1 MPKIAFP
8 LVVVATLFCSTGRFL
23 SEESLCILAAD
34 APQNASEFQ
43 NEGVAFLKKNCLGC
57 HGEKV
62 QEADLSL
69 YTYRDAASILKDRKV
84 WQNVIQMV
92 KSGEMPPK
100 EKPRPALAEVEVFL
114 KSIQDV
120 FARADGKVR
129 DPGQVTIRRLNRT
142 EYNNTIRDLFGVD
155 FNPAEDFPP
164 DDVGYGFDN
173 IGDVLSLSP
182 VLLERYLSAAESIG
196 PRILII
202 PPRRQ
207 PFRTDA
213 LFLVPQGNDIKDGF
227 RPIATRKRR
236 LDMRIAAGQIGEFTL
251 RGRAFGTQIG
261 DEPVQAVLL
270 LGDKEIR
277 TVEIKAADATSAE
290 VFEFNLQLNSP
301 KNELHIGISLA
312 NELKTDDGQRT
323 LWIQFLDLI
332 QPDDNRPAALRSLF
346 PFGLNKPQREPLREC
361 LTRLASKAYRRPTTA
376 DEVERLEKLFEAAE
390 ARGKKWDAALQL
402 AAQAILVSPK
412 FLYRVE
418 LDDRPDAS
426 EQHPIDEYQ
435 LASRLSYFL
444 WSSMPDDELL
454 AAAEAKTLSAN
465 LESQV
470 RRMLQDPKAKSLE
483 DNFAMQWLQLRR
495 LQIFVPDAKQFPTFN
510 EPLRQAMLKE
520 TEFLFEAIRIE
531 DRSILDLIDAD
542 FTFLNEPL
550 ARHYGIVD
558 TNGNR
563 AGQPATKPAGK
574 PIRGNE
580 FQRVSLS
587 DAERGGILTQA
598 SVLTAT
604 SNPTRTSPVK
614 RGHWVL
620 EQILGT
626 PPPPPPPN
634 VPPLPETAEAIVSGT
649 LRQRLEQHRA
659 NPACANCHA
668 RIDPLGFAFE
678 NYNSIGAFRT
688 KDGEFPIDPAGTLP
702 DGKTFN
708 GPAELKAILKGK
720 SDQFTTCLAEKM
732 LTYAL
737 GRGVEYYDKP
747 TVDRLTA
754 ALARDNY
761 KFSTLIIEIVRSDP
775 FRLRRGK
782 EPSK

>member
-1 MPKIAFP
+1 MPKIAICFA
-8 LVVVATLFCSTGRFL
+8 VVAILCCSTGRFL
-23 SEESLCILAAD
+23 PENSADVFADD
-34 APQNASEFQ
+34 APQNAPEFQ

-69 YTYRDAASILKDRKV
+69 HTYRDAASVLKDRKV

-100 EKPRPALAEVEVFL
+100 EKPRPALADVEVFL

-120 FARADGKVR
+120 LARADGKVR

-142 EYNNTIRDLFGVD
+142 EYNNTISDLFGVD

-173 IGDVLSLSP
+173 IGDVLSISP
-182 VLLERYLSAAESIG
+182 VLLERYLSAAESIASRVMVT
-196 PRILII
+196 P
-202 PPRRQ
+202 PPRQ
-207 PFRTDA
+207 YFKTDA
-213 LFLVPQGNDIKDGF
+213 LFLVPQGNDIKGKF
-227 RPIATRKRR
+227 RPIVTRKRR
-236 LDMRIAAGQIGEFTL
+236 LDMRISAGQVGEFTV
-251 RGRAFGTQIG
+251 RGRAYGTQIG
-261 DEPVQAVLL
+261 DEPVQAVLML
-270 LGDKEIR
+270 NDKEIK
-277 TVEIKAADATSAE
+277 TVEIKAADPDSAE
-290 VFEFNLQLNSP
+290 TFEFKLPLNSP

-312 NELKTDDGQRT
+312 NELKNDDGQRT
-323 LWIQFLDLI
+323 LWIEYLDLI
-332 QPDDNRPAALRSLF
+332 QPADNRHAEQRYLF
-346 PFGLNKPQREPLREC
+346 PVEPNKPQREKTHEGLV
-361 LTRLASKAYRRPTTA
+361 RLASKAYRRPATA
-376 DEVERLEKLFEAAE
+376 DEVERLEKLVEAAQ
-390 ARGKKWDAALQL
+390 ARGKKWDAAMQL
-402 AAQAILVSPK
+402 AAQAVLVSPK
-412 FLYRVE
+412 FLFRVE
-418 LDDRPDAS
+418 LDDRPDSA

-435 LASRLSYFL
+435 LAARLSYFL

-454 AAAEAKTLSAN
+454 AAAEKKTLSAN
-465 LESQV
+465 LEAQV
-470 RRMLQDPKAKSLE
+470 RRMLSDPKARSLA

-495 LQIFVPDAKQFPTFN
+495 LLIFVPDAKQFPTFN

-520 TEFLFEAIRIE
+520 TELLFEAIRTE

-550 ARHYGIVD
+550 AKHYGIVD

-587 DAERGGILTQA
+587 DTERGGILTQA
-598 SVLTAT
+598 SILTAT

-678 NYNSIGAFRT
+678 NYNSIGEFRA

-708 GPAELKAILKGK
+708 GPVELKAILKGK
-720 SDQFTTCLAEKM
+720 SDQFATCLAEKM

-761 KFSTLIIEIVRSDP
+761 KFSTLILEIARSDP
-775 FRLRRGK
+775 FLLRRGK
-782 EPSK
+782 DPSK